1 MSPIRATEL
10 PKVSKLAAAVCA
22 QRDEQHKMQMCPH
35 LRMTLSKIV
44 RASWQRDL
52 NQGYLKRR
60 AGGVGLALDFLQD
73 LQAQARPLVMRIEA
87 LDGEVRA
94 SITLCTRD
102 MEYLENVSPPAEAP
116 INQRR

>member
-10 PKVSKLAAAVCA
+10 PKASNLAAAVCA

-44 RASWQRDL
+44 LASWQRDL

-73 LQAQARPLVMRIEA
+73 RSMLKFGQVLPCVLETWSIWRMFRHQRKLQ
-87 LDGEVRA
+87 
-94 SITLCTRD
+94 
-102 MEYLENVSPPAEAP
+102 
-116 INQRR
+116 